1 MLLSFVFVLMLFN
14 VDIAVW
20 CHSLMLIFYAVDAYD
35 L

>member
-20 CHSLMLIFYAVDAYD
+20 CHLLMLIFNAVDAYD